1 MPLSWRLRR
10 KEQIFDD
17 WSGWFFRSPFR
28 RRTIIRSW
36 RVLLRVQRATLASA
50 VLVVR
55 RPDGSLLA
63 FPSSSGRLGLP
74 RKELD
79 GWRPIGA
86 QVEEWFDQIMRQAP
100 KPKLQAIDGTPGRK
114 GVIFLYSADMDASP
128 SLADGMW
135 LDADLAPSALS
146 AGDRRLLLMSQ

>member
-1 MPLSWRLRR
+1 M
-10 KEQIFDD
+10 
-17 WSGWFFRSPFR
+17 
-28 RRTIIRSW
+28 
-36 RVLLRVQRATLASA
+36 QRATLASA

-55 RPDGSLLA
+55 GPDGRLLA
-63 FPSSSGRLGLP
+63 LPSSSGALGLP

-86 QVEEWFDQIMRQAP
+86 QVEDWLDRILRRAS

-114 GVIFLYSADMDASP
+114 GITFLYSADIDASSSP
-128 SLADGMW
+128 VDGMW

-146 AGDRRLLLMSQ
+146 AADRRLLLMSQ

>member
-1 MPLSWRLRR
+1 MRR

-28 RRTIIRSW
+28 RRIIIRSW

-86 QVEEWFDQIMRQAP
+86 QVEEWLDQILRQAS

-114 GVIFLYSADMDASP
+114 GVTFLYSADVDASP
-128 SLADGMW
+128 PDAGCVW

-146 AGDRRLLLMSQ
+146 VADRRLLLMSQ

>member
-1 MPLSWRLRR
+1 M
-10 KEQIFDD
+10 FDD

-36 RVLLRVQRATLASA
+36 RVFLRIQRATLASA

-55 RPDGSLLA
+55 GPDGSLLA
-63 FPSSSGRLGLP
+63 LPSSSGRLELP
-74 RKELD
+74 RRELD

-86 QVEEWFDQIMRQAP
+86 QVEEWLDRILRQAS

-135 LDADLAPSALS
+135 LDADLALSALS
-146 AGDRRLLLMSQ
+146 VADRRLLLMSP

>member
-1 MPLSWRLRR
+1 M
-10 KEQIFDD
+10 FDD

-28 RRTIIRSW
+28 RRTLIRSW
-36 RVLLRVQRATLASA
+36 RVLLRMQRATLASA

-55 RPDGSLLA
+55 GSDGNLLA
-63 FPSSSGRLGLP
+63 LPSSSGALGLP

-86 QVEEWFDQIMRQAP
+86 QVEEWLDQILRQAS

-114 GVIFLYSADMDASP
+114 GVTFLYSADVDASP
-128 SLADGMW
+128 PLAGCMW

-146 AGDRRLLLMSQ
+146 AADQRLLLMSK

>member
-1 MPLSWRLRR
+1 M
-10 KEQIFDD
+10 FDD

-28 RRTIIRSW
+28 RRIIIRSW

-114 GVIFLYSADMDASP
+114 GVTFLIQRMSTPPRRTPAACGSMQTLRRPP
-128 SLADGMW
+128 SLPETDVFC
-135 LDADLAPSALS
+135 S
-146 AGDRRLLLMSQ
+146 

>member
-1 MPLSWRLRR
+1 MRR
-10 KEQIFDD
+10 KEQMFDD

-28 RRTIIRSW
+28 RRAIIRSW

-50 VLVVR
+50 VLVVH

-63 FPSSSGRLGLP
+63 LPSTSGRLGLP

-86 QVEEWFDQIMRQAP
+86 QVEEWLDQILRQAS

-114 GVIFLYSADMDASP
+114 GVTFLYSADVDASP
-128 SLADGMW
+128 PDARCVW

-146 AGDRRLLLMSQ
+146 VADRRLLLMSQ

>member
-36 RVLLRVQRATLASA
+36 RVLLRMQRATLASA

-55 RPDGSLLA
+55 GPDGSLLTL
-63 FPSSSGRLGLP
+63 PSSSGAFGLP
-74 RKELD
+74 RKALD
-79 GWRPIGA
+79 GWRPIGV
-86 QVEEWFDQIMRQAP
+86 QVEEWLDQILRQASN
-100 KPKLQAIDGTPGRK
+100 PKLQAIDGTPGRK
-114 GVIFLYSADMDASP
+114 GVTFLYSADIDASP
-128 SLADGMW
+128 PLADGMW
-135 LDADLAPSALS
+135 LDADLAPSTLS